1 MKSRLLSG
9 VAVSLLLAG
18 TAQAADISIGVPSWP
33 SAKAGAAVLKALAEE
48 EYGAKVTMVP
58 GTNPIIFK
66 AMSGGKGDIDIHP
79 EVWLPNQLNL
89 VGEYKDTVAL
99 GEPMFQGIQGYCATR
114 KGAEALGVT
123 SVADLADPAAAKK
136 LDSDDNG
143 KGEIWV
149 GAPGW
154 YSTNVEKVK
163 LRDYGLSELY
173 EPEAIDETLAYARIG
188 EKEKKGEPYVFY
200 CYTPHHI
207 FAQYDLVMLEE
218 PAYDEAKWKMVQP
231 DQDPQWL
238 EKSSVSTGWKPA
250 DIQIAYSRSLE
261 TRAPEVLTL
270 LKNFK
275 PSSENVA
282 AWTYQMV
289 VEGKDENAVAKDW
302 IAGNRATVDKWLGL

>member
-1 MKSRLLSG
+1 
-9 VAVSLLLAG
+9 
-18 TAQAADISIGVPSWP
+18 
-33 SAKAGAAVLKALAEE
+33 
-48 EYGAKVTMVP
+48 
-58 GTNPIIFK
+58 
-66 AMSGGKGDIDIHP
+66 
-79 EVWLPNQLNL
+79 
-89 VGEYKDTVAL
+89 
-99 GEPMFQGIQGYCATR
+99 MFQGIQGYCATR

-275 PSSENVA
+275 PSSEIVA

-302 IAGNRATVDKWLGL
+302 IAGNRATVNKWLGL